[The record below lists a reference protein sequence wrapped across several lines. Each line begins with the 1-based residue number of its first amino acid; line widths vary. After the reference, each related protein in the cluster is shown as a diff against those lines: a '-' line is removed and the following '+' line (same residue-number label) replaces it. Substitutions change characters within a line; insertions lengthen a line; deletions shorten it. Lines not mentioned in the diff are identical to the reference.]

1 MSLGQSDVPG
11 PEGPTAVARIPG
23 EGGAGIG
30 GGEEDRRPAQQLGE
44 EEKEAGSASSS
55 WSCDLTKGL
64 YFFSFSKSGGRTEI
78 PTVQQKTLTL
88 KERGNFLCGETLT
101 TGGGPSS
108 LVCITLIGYREKHL
122 LGLHPQNAGKAGP
135 DFLPCRR
142 LTFLNMFF
150 FINM

>member
-23 EGGAGIG
+23 EGGARIG
-30 GGEEDRRPAQQLGE
+30 GGEEDRRAAQQLGE
-44 EEKEAGSASSS
+44 EEEKEAGSTLSS

-64 YFFSFSKSGGRTEI
+64 YFLSFSKSGGRTET

-101 TGGGPSS
+101 TGAC
-108 LVCITLIGYREKHL
+108 LHL
-122 LGLHPQNAGKAGP
+122 LFASLSLATGRNICSDSTHRTQGRRVPI
-135 DFLPCRR
+135 FCRV
-142 LTFLNMFF
+142 
-150 FINM
+150 II